1 MRIFLT
7 ILLELERARKPGPN
21 ANAGPSLHK
30 PRARAQFSTKLG
42 KALNLKVTL
51 IWFFDVVLE
60 RAQAQAHRPGLNAGP
75 EEPYKAQWSS
85 FVQKWFYVLGV
96 FFAHSKIM
104 LASCM

>member
-75 EEPYKAQWSS
+75 AVYKPKARKSS
-85 FVQKWFYVLGV
+85 GPICSEARGLDYKDSY
-96 FFAHSKIM
+96 
-104 LASCM
+104 